1 MSGFHVPGSKGRMSK
16 FQGPRSQGSGSQGP
30 GSRVSGPDFRLC
42 PWKSE
47 DSEFFPNSLFI
58 GQCNGTHRFC
68 ILKALRN
75 YILRIIRVWLLLF
88 ATGSYLSVC
97 LPSIISENLLFV
109 FLCFIGFMSALSSQD
124 DGN

>member
-58 GQCNGTHRFC
+58 GHCNGTHRFC

-75 YILRIIRVWLLLF
+75 YILRIIRVCLLLF

>member
-1 MSGFHVPGSKGRMSK
+1 MSGFHVPGSKGRTSK
-16 FQGPRSQGSGSQGP
+16 SQGPRSQGSGSQGP
-30 GSRVSGPDFRLC
+30 VSRVSGSDFRLC

-47 DSEFFPNSLFI
+47 DSEFFANSLSI

-68 ILKALRN
+68 ILKDLRN
-75 YILRIIRVWLLLF
+75 YILRIIRAWLLLF

-109 FLCFIGFMSALSSQD
+109 FLCFIDFMSVLSSQD
-124 DGN
+124 DEN

>member
-1 MSGFHVPGSKGRMSK
+1 MSQDPRVGRRSPRVPG
-16 FQGPRSQGSGSQGP
+16 PRSQGP
-30 GSRVSGPDFRLC
+30 GSRVSGSDFRLC

-47 DSEFFPNSLFI
+47 DSEFFPNSLFV

-75 YILRIIRVWLLLF
+75 YILRIIRVCLLLF
-88 ATGSYLSVC
+88 ATGSHLSVC

-109 FLCFIGFMSALSSQD
+109 FLCFIGFMSVLSSQD
-124 DGN
+124 DEN